1 MAPPTTIGARNR
13 RMRDNGFT
21 EKQARSR
28 SVLLLSAIEGVL
40 LSWTSGDTTARR
52 ALR

>member
-1 MAPPTTIGARNR
+1 MPPHTTIWARNR

-28 SVLLLSAIEGVL
+28 SVLLLGR
-40 LSWTSGDTTARR
+40 TSGDTTALQ